1 MTRSEYKKL
10 SHDIRK
16 LARDIAEMRGCT
28 TRAEL
33 HNVCWW
39 RDNYRIDKYGNY
51 SYCKYYCI
59 GDYDIGLI
67 FGNCTKVHQTKN
79 FIGGK
84 YHES

>member
-1 MTRSEYKKL
+1 MTKAEFKKL
-10 SHDIRK
+10 SHDIRTD
-16 LARDIAEMRGCT
+16 ARKRAAAFGKS

-39 RDNYRIDKYGNY
+39 RDNCRIDKYGNY

-67 FGNCTKVHQTKN
+67 FGKRQTC
-79 FIGGK
+79 IILDGL
-84 YHES
+84 EAC

>member
-67 FGNCTKVHQTKN
+67 FGKRQTC
-79 FIGGK
+79 IILDRL
-84 YHES
+84 EAC